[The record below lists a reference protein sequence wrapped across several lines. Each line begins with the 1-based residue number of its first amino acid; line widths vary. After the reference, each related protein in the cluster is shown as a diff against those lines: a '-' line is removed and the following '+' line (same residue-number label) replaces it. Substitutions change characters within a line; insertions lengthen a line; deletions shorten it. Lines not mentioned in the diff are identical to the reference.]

1 MKKFFLLAL
10 LVCGV
15 TATSFAQLVQST
27 TSVTERTYEKKKKK
41 SFGSWET
48 RYQGELNFGYATGGK
63 LKTDWDGEV
72 EKFKSN
78 TSRPFIETI
87 HGARI
92 GDYLFVGAGAAVQFM
107 YGELDPEVNDSPH
120 WETMNIPV
128 FLNLKGYYPVS
139 DNFAP
144 YVSLSLGGQIVALTN
159 IDDYGGGDYGY
170 SWEEKLTGGFY
181 CDFGVGFNY
190 KKFNFGLGMM
200 NQTWK
205 LKWMENGSE
214 IEDESE
220 KWSVTSFYVKLGLK
234 F

>member
-1 MKKFFLLAL
+1 MKKIFLLAL

-15 TATSFAQLVQST
+15 SATSFAQLVQST
-27 TSVTERTYEKKKKK
+27 TTVTERTYQKKKK
-41 SFGSWET
+41 SFGSWEP
-48 RYQGELNFGYATGGK
+48 RYQGELNFGFATGGK
-63 LKTDWDGEV
+63 VKFDWDGDV
-72 EKFKSN
+72 EKYKSN

-107 YGELDPEVNDSPH
+107 YGELDPESDDSPK
-120 WETMNIPV
+120 WNTMNIPV

-144 YVSLSLGGQIVALTN
+144 YISLSLGGQIVALTN
-159 IDDYGGGDYGY
+159 IEDYGGDYGY

-200 NQTWK
+200 HQGWK
-205 LKWMENGSE
+205 LKYMEDGSE

-220 KWSVTSFYVKLGLK
+220 KWSVNSFYVKVGLK